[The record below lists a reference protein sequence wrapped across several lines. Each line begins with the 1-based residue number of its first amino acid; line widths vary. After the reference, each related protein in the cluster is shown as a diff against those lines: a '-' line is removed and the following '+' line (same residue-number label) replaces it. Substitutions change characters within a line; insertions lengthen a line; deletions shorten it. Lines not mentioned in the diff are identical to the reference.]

1 MSGYAFGQPDL
12 PGEMALRGVRAR
24 FCLVQS
30 SAFPT
35 HLSRRHSVVF
45 EARTVVHPGQSFLS
59 SGSSSSEMSRMLD
72 SAVGSGM
79 PAQWVRKMRW
89 LTPSSSK

>member
-12 PGEMALRGVRAR
+12 RGDMALRGVRAC
-24 FCLVQS
+24 FCPAES
-30 SAFPT
+30 SAFST
-35 HLSRRHSVVF
+35 HLSRRQSVVF
-45 EARTVVHPGQSFLS
+45 EARTLVHPGQSFLS

-72 SAVGSGM
+72 SAVGSGI

-89 LTPSSSK
+89 LTPRSSK